1 MNNTT
6 SMVNVALSVT
16 AFFVSTVFLS
26 LLSATVIQGLEALG
40 LRAFLNRRFVH
51 AWLESR
57 ASELNH
63 EGGLGPAAEKMS
75 RTFESDRSRSSLPSD
90 ALAEVSV
97 ASATRGLFDLPHD
110 QLCGQISLIANDAA
124 DRTPPSALAQILT
137 APGRGTQAPPIDSS
151 NQAREALAKDSSNVP
166 GPLDSSNQDREA
178 PAADSTRAIERS
190 IDGLQITLAANWR
203 TVDYVAS
210 FLVAYGLSFLLIAWD
225 VREQTV
231 SLPIPHVLLMV
242 VALSTALTTPVV
254 RPMIDRWTWTGH

>member
-16 AFFVSTVFLS
+16 AFFASTLFLS

-40 LRAFLNRRFVH
+40 LRAFLNRRFVRS
-51 AWLESR
+51 WLGSR
-57 ASELNH
+57 AFELNH
-63 EGGLGPAAEKMS
+63 EARLGPAASEP
-75 RTFESDRSRSSLPSD
+75 ERSRSSLPSD
-90 ALAEVSV
+90 ALAEVNV

-124 DRTPPSALAQILT
+124 DRTPPSALAHVLT
-137 APGRGTQAPPIDSS
+137 GGRGTQARPVSSANPDSEDLS
-151 NQAREALAKDSSNVP
+151 A
-166 GPLDSSNQDREA
+166 DR
-178 PAADSTRAIERS
+178 TRAIERS

-203 TVDYVAS
+203 TVDYIAS
-210 FLVAYGLSFLLIAWD
+210 FLLAYGLSLLLIAWD

-231 SLPIPHVLLMV
+231 SLPIPYVLLMA

-254 RPMIDRWTWTGH
+254 RPMIDRWTRTSH